1 MRRIRRV
8 GRMCGAAGL
17 AVVVATMAACVPSS
31 GGSSPGEQT
40 ESRTLTLALSGEPPS
55 LDPAQQASAGDAV
68 WRWHAVYDTLLR
80 CNEKGE
86 IVPAAAESWQLSKDA
101 TTLTMKLRSGMK
113 FSDGSP
119 VNAAAAKASIKH
131 MQDGGGSDSG
141 RVKGMAISTPDDQTV
156 VLKANKPTGQ
166 LPTFM
171 CFAPGIVASP
181 SQLNAKDVGTNPVS
195 SGPYALDVAKTTT
208 GSVYTF
214 HKRNDY
220 WDAKNYPYDTLVLKV
235 MPEVTA
241 RLNALKTKQ
250 IQGATIDQSSAAEAA
265 ASQLHVIK
273 HLTQWSGLF
282 LNDRSGDVIPALGDA
297 RVRQAIN
304 MVFDRPAIAKGLY
317 GGDAQATTQIFSPS
331 ETAYDSALDAHY
343 PYDVAKAKALMAEAG
358 YADGFSVQIP
368 NEQGGTDRVNP
379 MVVQQLALLNIKVK
393 LVTISGPTA
402 INQILSG
409 RFPIMAASIGTADSL
424 FDIVQS
430 LEPDSIWNVKHTKD
444 AKLQP
449 LLDQAQ
455 VLQGEAAVPVYQQ
468 INAYVVKEGWF
479 APWVMANSY
488 FAVSAPSI
496 APTQTDQ
503 FHLVPN
509 LWDFR

>member
-1 MRRIRRV
+1 MRSVRRLGRI
-8 GRMCGAAGL
+8 CGAVGL
-17 AVVVATMAACVPSS
+17 VAVVTTLSACVPSS
-31 GGSSPGEQT
+31 SEAPSGEQ
-40 ESRTLTLALSGEPPS
+40 SAARTLTLALSGEPPS

-101 TTLTMKLRSGMK
+101 TTLTMKLRAGMK
-113 FSDGSP
+113 FSDGSA
-119 VNAAAAKASIKH
+119 VNAVAAQASIKH
-131 MQDGGGSDSG
+131 MQDGGGSDAG
-141 RVKGMAISTPDDQTV
+141 RVKGMTITTPDDQTV
-156 VLKANKPTGQ
+156 VLKAKKPTGQ

-181 SQLNAKDVGTNPVS
+181 AQLDAKDVGTNPVS

-214 HKRNDY
+214 HKRADY
-220 WDAKNYPYDTLVLKV
+220 WDAASYPYETLVLKV

-250 IQGATIDQSSAAEAA
+250 IQGATIDQSSAAEAE

-273 HLTQWSGLF
+273 HLTSWSGLF
-282 LNDRSGDVIPALGDA
+282 LNDRSGDVVPALGDA

-304 MVFDRPAIAKGLY
+304 LVFDRPAIAKGLY
-317 GGDAQATTQIFSPS
+317 GGEGQATTQIFSPS
-331 ETAYDSALDAHY
+331 ETAFDPALDARY

-358 YADGFSVQIP
+358 YADGFEVQIP
-368 NEQGGTDRVNP
+368 NQQGSTDKVNP
-379 MVVQQLALLNIKVK
+379 MVVQQLALLNIRVK

-402 INQILSG
+402 INQVLSG
-409 RFPIMAASIGTADSL
+409 KFPIMAASIGTADSL

-430 LEPDSIWNVKHTKD
+430 LEPDSIWNVKQTKD
-444 AKLQP
+444 PKLQP

-455 VLQGEAAVPVYQQ
+455 VLQGAEAVPVYQQ
-468 INAYVVKEGWF
+468 INSYVVDEAWF
-479 APWVMANSY
+479 APWVMVNSY
-488 FAVSAPSI
+488 FAVTTPDI

-503 FHLVPN
+503 FHLIPN